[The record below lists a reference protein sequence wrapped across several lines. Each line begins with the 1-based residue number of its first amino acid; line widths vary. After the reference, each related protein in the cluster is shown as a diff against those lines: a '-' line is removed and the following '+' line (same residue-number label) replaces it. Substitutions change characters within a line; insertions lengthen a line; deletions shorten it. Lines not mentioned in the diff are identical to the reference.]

1 MDYYDHNYSNS
12 EEGYG
17 FMKHL
22 HVGIDDDNHN
32 WLNKIRREILLE
44 NGENIPLSK
53 MMILSLIELRKNNN
67 TQEIKNKLVYYKRL
81 GKIELKGII
90 SDLGDD

>member
-1 MDYYDHNYSNS
+1 MDYHDHNHSNS
-12 EEGYG
+12 KEGYG